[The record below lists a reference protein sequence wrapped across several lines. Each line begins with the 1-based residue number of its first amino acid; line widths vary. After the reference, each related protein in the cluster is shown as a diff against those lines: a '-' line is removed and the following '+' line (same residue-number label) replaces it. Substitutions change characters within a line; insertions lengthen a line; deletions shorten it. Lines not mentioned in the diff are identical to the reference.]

1 MDKNQTSQG
10 THAGVLYTRNR
21 QLLGARFFILVL
33 FLMLGLTSLQSTAF
47 AQTCFDQ
54 CQAAYVWC
62 LSHNPGPLCDDNFDA
77 CIDHCP

>member
-10 THAGVLYTRNR
+10 THAGVLFTRNR
-21 QLLGARFFILVL
+21 QFLGARFFILAL
-33 FLMLGLTSLQSTAF
+33 FLALGLTSLPLTAF
-47 AQTCFDQ
+47 AQSCFDQ

-62 LSHNPGPLCDDNFDA
+62 LTNRPGPGCDDNYDA

>member
-10 THAGVLYTRNR
+10 THAGVLFTRNR
-21 QLLGARFFILVL
+21 QFFGTRFFILAL
-33 FLMLGLTSLQSTAF
+33 FLALGLTSLPLTAF
-47 AQTCFDQ
+47 AQSCFDQ

-62 LSHNPGPLCDDNFDA
+62 LTNRPGPGCDDNYDA